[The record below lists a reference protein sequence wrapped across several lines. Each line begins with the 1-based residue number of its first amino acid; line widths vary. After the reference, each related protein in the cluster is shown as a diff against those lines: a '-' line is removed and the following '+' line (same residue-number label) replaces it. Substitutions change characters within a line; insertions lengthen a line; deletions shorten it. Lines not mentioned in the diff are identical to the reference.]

1 MYPRLLEIPLGGD
14 ASITI
19 YSYGFMVA
27 VAILLASWLAGRE
40 LDRLQKEGRFGP
52 IKGAAHSKKGGKT
65 GPVLPSE
72 LMGTITV
79 IAAAMGVAG
88 SKLFHILE
96 NFGRFMQDPSGM
108 IFSTGGLTFYG
119 GLICAGLSI
128 AWYGHR
134 KGIHVPTLADAVA
147 PSLMIAYGVGRIG
160 CHLAGDGDWGIA
172 ADMSLKPSWLPTWL
186 WAETY
191 PNNILGM
198 TLDQPGVYPTSIY
211 EFVACLALFGLL
223 WAVRR
228 HPFKAGWLFM
238 LYIALNGFE
247 RLLIEQIRVNN
258 TFDVFG
264 FEATQA
270 EMIAST
276 FILVGVVGLAFLTR
290 RRQAKPHRREPATA
304 ASS

>member
-1 MYPRLLEIPLGGD
+1 MYPRLLQIPLGGD
-14 ASITI
+14 FSITI

-27 VAILLASWLAGRE
+27 VAILLASWLTGQE
-40 LDRLQKEGRFGP
+40 LNRLQKAGRFGQ
-52 IKGAAHSKKGGKT
+52 IKAKSRGKGGK
-65 GPVLPSE
+65 PQYVQPSD

-88 SKLFHILE
+88 SKLFHIFE
-96 NFGRFMQDPSGM
+96 NFGRFMQDPLGM

-128 AWYGHR
+128 AWYGHK
-134 KGIHVPTLADAVA
+134 KGIHVPTLADAIG

-160 CHLAGDGDWGIA
+160 CHLAGDGDWGIT
-172 ADMSLKPSWLPTWL
+172 ADMSSKPSWLPTWL

-198 TLDQPGVYPTSIY
+198 TLAEPGVYPTSIY
-211 EFVACLALFGLL
+211 EFLGCLVLFGLL
-223 WAVRR
+223 WAVRK

-238 LYIALNGFE
+238 LYIMLNGVE

-258 TFDVFG
+258 KFDVLG
-264 FEATQA
+264 MSLTQA
-270 EMIAST
+270 EIISSIFIAVG
-276 FILVGVVGLAFLTR
+276 LVGTLLLTR
-290 RRQAKPHRREPATA
+290 RRQPNTGSKAAQPAAT
-304 ASS
+304 